1 MSSAMADE
9 HEPTQTVE
17 PAQAKAG
24 LLDELLD
31 LDLDGRNTQVA
42 AAKVAIA
49 DAPIGQVHFPI
60 MPSMPSTRVGRF
72 VTWTYGEAPKVE
84 YAGNDRGPLAARSII
99 MLDPSVVAA
108 AIADHRG
115 VLLTFEDGRPDAPII
130 TGLLQPLIHVDP
142 MLLRQVPEPER
153 QGPEPQPPA
162 PKPEPPRPVPE
173 PDKPG
178 PISPEPPEP
187 ISPQPKDPGGPSQ
200 PGPEFEPPTGPEYE
214 PPSEPGFQ
222 PRPGPEF
229 EPSTEPQFEPQPEPE
244 FDPMR
249 EPDQVEFV
257 AGISEHDPLDP
268 LDMRVDGRRVEIEAA
283 DEIVLR
289 CGQASIVLRR
299 NGRIVIRGT
308 YVETRSRGVN
318 RIKGGSVEIN

>member
-1 MSSAMADE
+1 MSGAMADE
-9 HEPTQTVE
+9 HEPAQTIE
-17 PAQAKAG
+17 PTQAKAG

-31 LDLDGRNTQVA
+31 LDGRNTNLAPAAVA
-42 AAKVAIA
+42 VAT
-49 DAPIGQVHFPI
+49 APAGHVPYL
-60 MPSMPSTRVGRF
+60 STRVGRF
-72 VTWTYGEAPKVE
+72 VAWAHGEAPKVE
-84 YAGNDRGPLAARSII
+84 FSGNDRGPLVARSII

-108 AIADHRG
+108 AIADQRG

-130 TGLLQPLIHVDP
+130 TGLLQPLILVDP
-142 MLLRQVPEPER
+142 RLLLAGPEPE
-153 QGPEPQPPA
+153 P
-162 PKPEPPRPVPE
+162 PKPTPE

-187 ISPQPKDPGGPSQ
+187 ISPQPNDPGGPSQ
-200 PGPEFEPPTGPEYE
+200 PGPGFEPPSGPEFE
-214 PPSEPGFQ
+214 PPSEPGFE

-229 EPSTEPQFEPQPEPE
+229 EPSTEPSFEPQPEPE

-249 EPDQVEFV
+249 VPDQVEFV
-257 AGISEHDPLDP
+257 SGSSELDP

-289 CGQASIVLRR
+289 CGQASIVMRR
-299 NGRIVIRGT
+299 NGRVVIRGT

-318 RIKGGSVEIN
+318 RVKGGSVEIN

>member
-1 MSSAMADE
+1 MADE
-9 HEPTQTVE
+9 REPTQTVE
-17 PAQAKAG
+17 PTQAKAG
-24 LLDELLD
+24 LLDELLG
-31 LDLDGRNTQVA
+31 LDGGNTNVTPT
-42 AAKVAIA
+42 KVAVA
-49 DAPIGQVHFPI
+49 DAPPGQVLHLGTLG
-60 MPSMPSTRVGRF
+60 MLGTRVGRF
-72 VTWTYGEAPKVE
+72 VGWAHGEAPKVE
-84 YAGNDRGPLAARSII
+84 FSGNDRGPLVARSII
-99 MLDPSVVAA
+99 TLDPSVVAA
-108 AIADHRG
+108 AIAEHRG

-142 MLLRQVPEPER
+142 MLLRHTPEPER
-153 QGPEPQPPA
+153 QGPEPEPPK
-162 PKPEPPRPVPE
+162 PKPEPPRPMPE

-249 EPDQVEFV
+249 EPDQVEF
-257 AGISEHDPLDP
+257 ISETSEFDPLDPLDP

-289 CGQASIVLRR
+289 CGQASIVMRR
-299 NGRIVIRGT
+299 NGRVVIRGT

-318 RIKGGSVEIN
+318 RVKGGSVEIN

>member
-1 MSSAMADE
+1 MSGAIPDE
-9 HEPTQTVE
+9 RDSTQTVE
-17 PAQAKAG
+17 PAQVHSQTAQAQAQAQFAQARAKTG

-31 LDLDGRNTQVA
+31 LDGRNTTDLVA
-42 AAKVAIA
+42 T
-49 DAPIGQVHFPI
+49 APTAL
-60 MPSMPSTRVGRF
+60 MPSMPSMGSMPSTRVGRF
-72 VTWTYGEAPKVE
+72 VAWTVGEAPTVE
-84 YAGNDRGPLAARSII
+84 FAGNDRGPLAARSII
-99 MLDPSVVAA
+99 ALDPSLVSA

-130 TGLLQPLIHVDP
+130 TGLLQPLIRLSP
-142 MLLRQVPEPER
+142 QPEP
-153 QGPEPQPPA
+153 PK
-162 PKPEPPRPVPE
+162 PKPEPPTPKPE

-187 ISPQPKDPGGPSQ
+187 ISPQPSQPGGPSQ
-200 PGPEFEPPTGPEYE
+200 PGPGFEPPSGPEYD
-214 PPSEPGFQ
+214 PPHPPEFE

-244 FDPMR
+244 FDPTR
-249 EPDQVEFV
+249 EPDQVEFD
-257 AGISEHDPLDP
+257 AGTPA

-299 NGRIVIRGT
+299 NGRVVIRGT

-318 RIKGGSVEIN
+318 RVKGGSVEIN

>member
-1 MSSAMADE
+1 MSGAIADPQ
-9 HEPTQTVE
+9 EPTQTVE
-17 PAQAKAG
+17 PAQAKTG

-31 LDLDGRNTQVA
+31 LDRRRTS
-42 AAKVAIA
+42 VAIA
-49 DAPIGQVHFPI
+49 TAPTGPAPVLG
-60 MPSMPSTRVGRF
+60 TRVGRF
-72 VTWTYGEAPKVE
+72 VAWASGAPPTVE
-84 YAGNDRGPLAARSII
+84 FAGNDRGPLAARSII
-99 MLDPSVVAA
+99 ELDPSVVAA
-108 AIADHRG
+108 AIAEHRG

-130 TGLLQPLIHVDP
+130 TGLLQPLIR
-142 MLLRQVPEPER
+142 LSPE
-153 QGPEPQPPA
+153 PEPQPQPT
-162 PKPEPPRPVPE
+162 PPEPMPA

-187 ISPQPKDPGGPSQ
+187 ISPQPNQPDGPSQ
-200 PGPEFEPPTGPEYE
+200 PGPGFDPPSGPQYDPPSPPEFE
-214 PPSEPGFQ
+214 

-244 FDPMR
+244 FDPNR
-249 EPDQVEFV
+249 EPGQVEFQSG
-257 AGISEHDPLDP
+257 ASELDP

-299 NGRIVIRGT
+299 NGRVVIRGT